1 MKNPA
6 KRALCGAL
14 ALTLV
19 PFAPAFAEAAESGST
34 PGIATSSGPHAF
46 VPAIKTRSIL
56 IDASSATLFMLEG
69 GHVVDSMKVIVGKPD
84 APTPELKTSLTYA
97 TFNPYW
103 NVPPEIARTLTAPNV
118 LKQGLGYLSER
129 GYEVVSSFDDDAEI
143 LDPASVDWQAVADGR
158 ATVFVRQRP
167 GPANS
172 MGQVKFSLA
181 SGDGIFLHDT
191 PRKELFSQDE
201 RDLSHGCVRLEDAP
215 RLARWLL
222 GDRMATDV
230 AGPEDRIPLD
240 RYVPVTITYL
250 SPEAEAQ
257 MASLR

>member
-1 MKNPA
+1 VKIPA
-6 KRALCGAL
+6 RRALCGAL
-14 ALTLV
+14 AFALV
-19 PFAPAFAEAAESGST
+19 PLAPAFAEAAASGSQAVT
-34 PGIATSSGPHAF
+34 PTIT
-46 VPAIKTRSIL
+46 TRSIL
-56 IDASSATLFMLEG
+56 IDASSATLFMLDG
-69 GHVVDSMKVIVGKPD
+69 GHIVDSMKVIVGKPD
-84 APTPELKTSLTYA
+84 APTPELKTSLIYA

-103 NVPPEIARTLTAPNV
+103 NVPADIARTLTAPNV
-118 LKQGLGYLSER
+118 LKQGLGYLSDH

-143 LDPASVDWQAVADGR
+143 LDPSSVDWQAVADGR
-158 ATVFVRQRP
+158 ATVLVRQRP

-172 MGQVKFSLA
+172 MGRVKFTLA
-181 SGDGIFLHDT
+181 SGDGIYLHDT

-222 GDRMATDV
+222 GDRIETDS
-230 AGPEDRIPLD
+230 AGAEERVPLD

-257 MASLR
+257 VASLR